1 MPVGLT
7 GRSMS
12 SLQEK
17 WKQLDPLLDEALSL
31 EPEDQER
38 FLADLT
44 TRDPELAQGLSRL
57 LAGAASPSPWLER
70 GAAIGEELLEALA
83 ETTDDQVRGR
93 RVGPF
98 ELIREIGQGGMA
110 QVFLARRADGLYE
123 QQVAMKM
130 MWQGMRRED
139 LLNRFDRER
148 QILAHLN
155 DPHIASLLDGGVTE
169 DGRPWLAM
177 EYVAGEPID
186 RYCEQQHLD
195 LPQRLALVADVAGA
209 VAAAHRRD
217 IIHRDIK
224 PSNVLVD
231 GEGQVKLVDFGIAK
245 LLDDG
250 PDAATVTEARLLT
263 PEYASPEQIEG
274 EVLGRPS
281 DVYQLGLLL
290 FELTT
295 GQRPFSREG
304 ASPLTFQRRIV
315 EQVPPTPSR
324 AATRGSGLR
333 LDRDLDAIILKC
345 LEKRPSDRYVT
356 VEELTQDLRS
366 YRLGLP
372 LIASSDQHWHR
383 LQKFV
388 ARHRLGVSVAVL
400 FAGLLL
406 AYAGTVTW
414 QSKRIAEQRDAAR
427 LETAKAQEI
436 SGFLQELFSNASP
449 EVSLGQELTIK
460 EMVDQGSVVL
470 EGRLADQPV
479 LKAEMLDNLGG
490 IYHSLAEYPAAIDHF
505 QRSLALKD
513 QAGASAASVAAT
525 LRQLGNSQRGAGEF
539 TAALD
544 NLGRALTIA
553 RDSAGFDPLALAKI
567 YSSLG
572 VTYSELRDNA
582 KSGEFHRQALELRSQ
597 LLPADDLALALSKA
611 DYGVVLHKQARRA
624 EAGELYREAAA
635 IQEAGLGPT
644 HPRTLTTLRNLA
656 VLEIGLGNLT
666 ESERLLRQV
675 RDREREIYRGD
686 HPKMA
691 WTLGYLGRVAR
702 DLGQLDRAESY
713 WRETVR
719 VLSSTLPDN
728 HLHTAGASH
737 ELGKILLANGKSVEG
752 CKRIAAT
759 MALRLE
765 LRGEDSVS
773 SNQSRFH
780 LGRCRVLEGKIA
792 EGKALMEAAQPYL
805 KETDDYE
812 LLMSSLAK
820 LEG

>member
-1 MPVGLT
+1 
-7 GRSMS
+7 MS
-12 SLQEK
+12 LLEQK
-17 WKQLDPLLDEALSL
+17 WRQLDPLLDEALSL
-31 EPEDQER
+31 KPQER
-38 FLADLT
+38 EAFLEELAG
-44 TRDPELAQGLSRL
+44 REPELADGLARL
-57 LAGAASPSPWLER
+57 LAGAASTTPWLER

-83 ETTDDQVRGR
+83 ETTDGQTQGR

-123 QQVAMKM
+123 QDVALKM

-139 LLNRFDRER
+139 LLNRFERER

-177 EYVAGEPID
+177 EYVAGVPID
-186 RYCEQQHLD
+186 RYCAEHRLD
-195 LPQRLALVADVAGA
+195 LRKRLTLLADVAGA

-274 EVLGRPS
+274 ELLGRPS

-304 ASPLTFQRRIV
+304 ASPLTFQRRVV
-315 EQVPPTPSR
+315 EQAPPNPSR
-324 AATRGSGLR
+324 IASQGSGLR

-345 LEKRPSDRYVT
+345 LEKDPSDRYAT

-372 LIASSDQHWHR
+372 LIAGSGQRWHR

-388 ARHRLGVSVAVL
+388 SRHRLGVSVAAL
-400 FAGLLL
+400 FAGLLI

-414 QSKRIAEQRDAAR
+414 QSTRIAEQRDAAR

-436 SGFLQELFSNASP
+436 AGFLQELFSNASP
-449 EVSLGQELTIK
+449 EVSLGRELTIK
-460 EMVDQGSVVL
+460 EMVDQGSLVL
-470 EGRLADQPV
+470 EGRLADQPA

-490 IYHSLAEYPAAIDHF
+490 IYHSLGEYPAAIDHF
-505 QRSLALKD
+505 QRSLAFKEQTD
-513 QAGASAASVAAT
+513 APPASIADT
-525 LRQLGNSQRGAGEF
+525 LRWLGMSQRGAGEF
-539 TAALD
+539 AASLEI
-544 NLGRALTIA
+544 LEQALAVARADA
-553 RDSAGFDPLALAKI
+553 DFDPLALAKI
-567 YSSLG
+567 FTALG
-572 VTYSELRDNA
+572 VTYSELRNNA
-582 KSGEFHRQALELRSQ
+582 EAGEYHRQALALRRER
-597 LLPADDLALALSKA
+597 LPADDLALAQSKA

-635 IQEAGLGPT
+635 VQEAGLGPT

-656 VLEIGLGNLT
+656 VLEIGLGNLD
-666 ESERLLRQV
+666 ESERLLNQV
-675 RDREREIYRGD
+675 LDREREIYRGD

-702 DLGQLDRAESY
+702 DLGDLDRAESY
-713 WRETVR
+713 WREAVR

-737 ELGKILLANGKSVEG
+737 ELGKILLANGKTAEG
-752 CKRIAAT
+752 CERIAAT
-759 MALRLE
+759 MALRLK
-765 LRGEDSVS
+765 LRGEESVS

-780 LGRCRVLEGKIA
+780 LGRCRVLEGKTA
-792 EGKALMEAAQPYL
+792 EGQALMEAAQPYL

-812 LLMSSLAK
+812 LLLSSLAE
-820 LEG
+820 LRG